1 MAKKSKDG
9 NQLRSLDAI
18 DMIIDQQLSGTEDIT
33 QVRPEYIKTGL
44 LIFDMLLG
52 GGILKNRVFM
62 LGADTGVGKTTLCI
76 QTARNFIQEN
86 LDKGNTNVKVLYI
99 DAENSLTVNR
109 FLQLG
114 IKAEWLGLDP
124 NTLQP
129 DKNLPRYLVAKSG
142 FVTWQQIEKIL
153 DAIYTMLSREETKTG
168 MKPEFLIVLDSI
180 PAIKTP
186 DMIEKS
192 LDESEQ
198 PGQMAKM
205 VGRLIE
211 KLITILPHM
220 NATVIAV
227 NHVRPV
233 IQAMPMQPISVG
245 SLVKSGMR
253 MPGGTKLQYYAS
265 QIVSLKEKK
274 RIEWGGFV
282 LKVIEARTWKNRAF
296 ASDKA
301 EFLVYNDLYGFS
313 DVLTMLLFL
322 QNNKLITNTRGRWVV
337 QDEEWTKKYQTLAKP
352 RSIKEIIKDYQ
363 TDSEFRQAFYDYVYH
378 HAYEL
383 LVKPYI
389 LEEQLPTLTEVL
401 SNADVDIDLNTT
413 DLQTQKGLDEALIDE
428 ESMGDIGFSLEL

>member
-1 MAKKSKDG
+1 MAQYTNTFKLRISLKLRNMAKKSKE
-9 NQLRSLDAI
+9 QIQSRSLDAV
-18 DMIIDQQLSGTEDIT
+18 DMIIEQHLIGTEDIT
-33 QVRPEYIKTGL
+33 QVKPEYIKTGL

-76 QTARNFIQEN
+76 QTVRNFIDDN
-86 LDKGNTNVKVLYI
+86 LQKGNTNVKVLYI

-114 IKAEWLGLDP
+114 IKPEWLGLDP
-124 NTLQP
+124 NTLQY
-129 DKNLPRYLVAKSG
+129 DKNLSRYLIAKSG

-153 DAIYTMLSREETKTG
+153 DSIYTAMSRETTKTD

-205 VGRLIE
+205 IGRLIE
-211 KLITILPHM
+211 KLITVLPHM

-233 IQAMPMQPISVG
+233 IQAMPMQPTSIG

-274 RIEWGGFV
+274 RIEWGGFI

-296 ASDKA
+296 ASDKS
-301 EFLVYNDLYGFS
+301 EYLVYNDIYGFS
-313 DVLTMLLFL
+313 DALTMLLFL
-322 QNNKLITNTRGRWVV
+322 QNNKLITNARGKWTI
-337 QDEEWTKKYQTLAKP
+337 QDENWIQKYPTLEKG
-352 RSIKEIIKDYQ
+352 RTIKEIIVDYQ
-363 TDSEFRQAFYDYVYH
+363 NDLEFR
-378 HAYEL
+378 
-383 LVKPYI
+383 
-389 LEEQLPTLTEVL
+389 
-401 SNADVDIDLNTT
+401 
-413 DLQTQKGLDEALIDE
+413 
-428 ESMGDIGFSLEL
+428 